1 MNPNDM
7 NYTLSS
13 GTDNAYETTGN
24 SVAFAASS
32 WSVNHG
38 GSILDRVVN
47 SQDSDWNMVEYLCIR
62 GGGAG
67 SVIQPYSYIQLQ
79 YITIIGLLLWHLGL
93 LHNDTQKPW
102 SWIKN

>member
-62 GGGAG
+62 GGGEQ
-67 SVIQPYSYIQLQ
+67 VQLSNPIHTYNYNILQ
-79 YITIIGLLLWHLGL
+79 
-93 LHNDTQKPW
+93 
-102 SWIKN
+102 S